1 MPAKSHQPPDAE
13 AVVEEQQVPTA
24 VPVKGQEPP
33 SGLSADEERALGELQ
48 AKRAAAAAAGVPV
61 RLKVEEPHSAVTFG
75 GVTVGRDFT
84 EVPAAVAADFVSGAA
99 DAGVTVTQDQE
110 G

>member
-1 MPAKSHQPPDAE
+1 MPARGEKPAEPGVKAPEGPEPVVRPDLPQDTE
-13 AVVEEQQVPTA
+13 A
-24 VPVKGQEPP
+24 
-33 SGLSADEERALGELQ
+33 RIGELQ
-48 AKRAAAAAAGVPV
+48 RKLSAASGGAPVV
-61 RLKVEEPHSAVTFG
+61 RLKVEEPHAAVTFG

-84 EVPAAVAADFVSGAA
+84 EVPTAVAADLVSGAA